1 MAENSN
7 ALDWRRS
14 RFCGSNT
21 CVEVASNAD
30 VVLIRDGKDR
40 DSARLR
46 FDRSAWRTFIAG
58 LRSDEIAANR

>member
-1 MAENSN
+1 MAENST
-7 ALDWRRS
+7 ALDWRSS
-14 RFCGSNT
+14 RFCAANQ
-21 CVEVASNAD
+21 CVEVAFTAD

-58 LRSDEIAANR
+58 LRSDEIAVDR